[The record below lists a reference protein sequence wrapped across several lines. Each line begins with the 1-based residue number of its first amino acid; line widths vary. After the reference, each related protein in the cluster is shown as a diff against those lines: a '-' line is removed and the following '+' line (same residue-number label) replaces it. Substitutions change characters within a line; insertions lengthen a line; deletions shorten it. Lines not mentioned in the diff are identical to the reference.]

1 MESRLDKGI
10 TYVITRKVCPS
21 ACKMLAGYPFLEE
34 RFSKKGIRKPYLKNN
49 MHILISTGTKTPPDH
64 RGCFGLAIVPT
75 GELDGRQ
82 DGWLGHLSGAD
93 IVPTGEL
100 DGRQDSRCM
109 CHHAEQI
116 VPTGEL
122 DGRQDR

>member
-82 DGWLGHLSGAD
+82 D
-93 IVPTGEL
+93 
-100 DGRQDSRCM
+100 
-109 CHHAEQI
+109 
-116 VPTGEL
+116 
-122 DGRQDR
+122 

>member
-82 DGWLGHLSGAD
+82 DSKVVFTPKA
-93 IVPTGEL
+93 
-100 DGRQDSRCM
+100 
-109 CHHAEQI
+109 
-116 VPTGEL
+116 
-122 DGRQDR
+122 

>member
-82 DGWLGHLSGAD
+82 DENIAD
-93 IVPTGEL
+93 LMCLNIVPTGEL
-100 DGRQDSRCM
+100 DGRQDLMVSRPSFI
-109 CHHAEQI
+109 AI

-122 DGRQDR
+122 DGRQD